1 MSDETKSSGTS
12 LLIYVVIGLMVV
24 AIPVLLWLTQ
34 RDPTSQTEVAETP
47 VAAPEDTAGSEP
59 ASDDATDATETTEA
73 PDDMAPH
80 GGEAAV
86 PAPPVFDVVRVAP
99 DGEALVAGRAAP
111 GATVTVEI
119 DGETAMETQADANG
133 NFVAMMNVGQGDA
146 PRVVSLKSQ
155 GADGQTAISEQ
166 SVVVA
171 PSPEPA
177 TDVASAPEAPQD
189 DAPEVAE
196 AGDAI
201 DKGSAPDAASGG
213 DAVAALDNGATE
225 TPATD
230 TTTAQETADAR
241 DDAEVATE
249 EAAAP
254 LVLLAD
260 GDGVQVL
267 QQGGGAP
274 EVSDQV
280 VVDAITYDQ
289 TGEVSLSGRAS
300 TGEGFVRL
308 YLDNAPIL
316 TVPVDPDGQW
326 RTELPEI
333 ETGVYTLRVDEIDTG
348 GGVLSRV
355 ETPFKREAVADI
367 RALDIESDGET
378 ARGPIALV
386 TVQPGNTLWGIA
398 NQNYGDGL
406 LYVRVFEANRERIRD
421 PDLIYPGQIFTV
433 PN

>member
-73 PDDMAPH
+73 PDDMAPD